1 MTIRFALA
9 LAGATLALP
18 ALADRLPLPVNP
30 LYVEECGAC
39 HLAYPPQLLDAG
51 SWLHV
56 MNGLDKHFGTD
67 ASLDDRRRGAIAD
80 FLGKN
85 AGGRKTGVTADA
97 RGRPLLRISDTAYF
111 QRKHREVD
119 AGIWKR
125 ASIKSPANCAACH
138 IDAAAGDYSERSI
151 RIPK

>member
-1 MTIRFALA
+1 MKIRSAVAALIA
-9 LAGATLALP
+9 MLALP
-18 ALADRLPLPVNP
+18 AFADRLPLTANP
-30 LYVEECGAC
+30 AYVEESGAC
-39 HLAYPPQLLDAG
+39 HLAYPPQLLDAH

-67 ASLDDRRRGAIAD
+67 ASLDERRRTAIAD
-80 FLGKN
+80 FLGRN

-97 RGRPLLRISDTAYF
+97 KGQPLLRISDTAYF

-119 AGIWKR
+119 AATWQR

-138 IDAAAGDYSERSI
+138 LNAAAGDYSERSI